1 MSRSRLVAV
10 TSTLILAL
18 GACAT
23 DDDTDGEAGTDG
35 ISAEDVLED
44 ELPVSGD
51 LRGTVQEA
59 QVNPDGTVD
68 LTIETDEGTFTTT
81 ASTAARINVPTDVG
95 GRRDIRLSRWLEDN
109 EFDPT
114 IPYTIV
120 HHDRAVIELRETTPA
135 R

>member
-10 TSTLILAL
+10 TSTLILAP
-18 GACAT
+18 G
-23 DDDTDGEAGTDG
+23 
-35 ISAEDVLED
+35 
-44 ELPVSGD
+44 
-51 LRGTVQEA
+51 
-59 QVNPDGTVD
+59 
-68 LTIETDEGTFTTT
+68 
-81 ASTAARINVPTDVG
+81 
-95 GRRDIRLSRWLEDN
+95 EDN